1 MAMRADSGQG
11 MPATPEAVAPETTVA
26 DYEAAALRLMD
37 RLFGVT
43 LFFACLEILSEGQQQ
58 LTETYRRQCRNLTQ
72 RGYAAL
78 DHAEQRLQEHN
89 ADATVVLDAAA
100 LTLCDA
106 PGESGA
112 VEMFARAD
120 ALMDAYRALFPG
132 RARSAALER
141 DDLFRLMETAAL
153 QWQGAGND
161 VGRRH
166 P

>member
-1 MAMRADSGQG
+1 MVTRADPEQG
-11 MPATPEAVAPETTVA
+11 MPATPQAAAPEATVA

-43 LFFACLEILSEGQQQ
+43 LFFACLEILSEGQPQ

-78 DHAEQRLQEHN
+78 DHAEQRLQQHS
-89 ADATVVLDAAA
+89 ADPAVALDAAA

-106 PGESGA
+106 PGENGA
-112 VEMFARAD
+112 AEMFARAD
-120 ALMDAYRALFPG
+120 ALMGAYQALFPG
-132 RARSAALER
+132 RERSAALER

-153 QWQGAGND
+153 QWQGA
-161 VGRRH
+161 
-166 P
+166 